1 MGVRL
6 TVFCFRMFCIDFTY
20 IGVFLLTA
28 RRARELRDATREVFN
43 KFARDLAQA
52 ELKMRK
58 RNETLRVP
66 YTVIYPSKIPAGIA
80 V

>member
-1 MGVRL
+1 ML
-6 TVFCFRMFCIDFTY
+6 ANYASDEIY
-20 IGVFLLTA
+20 ITETPSWQFEEGDKG
-28 RRARELRDATREVFN
+28 REAREVFN
-43 KFARDLAQA
+43 KFASDLAQA